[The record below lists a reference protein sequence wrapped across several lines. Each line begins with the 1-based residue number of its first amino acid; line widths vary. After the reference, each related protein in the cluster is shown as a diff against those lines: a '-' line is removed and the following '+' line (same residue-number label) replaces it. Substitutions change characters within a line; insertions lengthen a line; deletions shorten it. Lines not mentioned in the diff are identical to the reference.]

1 MITLPALLAMLLV
14 SPSGPQGAAPPSAS
28 VPAPAASLVIDPPLI
43 DLGAIAPGSVQTRT
57 FMLRNI
63 SDKPVTIVSAFPSC
77 KCTTLTELAGKEI
90 APGAAVELK
99 ASMDAPKAPGPKDA
113 KVFVTVQGGARPLI
127 AKMEGVVTLPV
138 QPSPSFIDALK
149 GNRTGVIDFTASDGK
164 PFRVL
169 AVEGAPPQFVD
180 FDPAKDEPRSH
191 YLVRWDLSMVP
202 DGKFRQWLLVET
214 DRAECP
220 LIPLRI
226 RNEGTGARFDP
237 DVDKRGWFLG
247 ESVVL
252 AGRMKPGESRE
263 VEVDYE
269 NSAPKG
275 RTPMPYWNVVRGV
288 STTDPAIAVSLVGAQ
303 QQGDRVRVRMK
314 VTTGLKASGL
324 VYAPVTI
331 ETGTGG
337 GRCFVAAMV
346 AP

>member
-1 MITLPALLAMLLV
+1 MLTLLAMLWIA
-14 SPSGPQGAAPPSAS
+14 PTMPQGAAPQ
-28 VPAPAASLVIDPPLI
+28 APNAATAAESPLVIDPPLI

-57 FMLRNI
+57 FTLRNV
-63 SDKPVTIVSAFPSC
+63 SGKPVTIVSAFPSC
-77 KCTTLTELAGKEI
+77 KCTTLTDLAGKEI
-90 APGAAVELK
+90 APGASVELK

-113 KVFVTVQGGARPLI
+113 KVFVTLKDGSKPLI

-138 QPSPSFIDALK
+138 QPSPAFINALK
-149 GNRTGVIDFTASDGK
+149 GNRKGVIDFTSSDGK
-164 PFRVL
+164 PFRIL
-169 AVEGAPPQFVD
+169 SVEGAPPVFTD
-180 FDPAKDEPRSH
+180 FDPAKDAPRSH
-191 YLVRWDLSMVP
+191 YLVQWDLSMVP

-214 DRAECP
+214 DRPDCP
-220 LIPLRI
+220 LIPLRV

-237 DVDKRGWFLG
+237 DVDKRGWFIG

-252 AGRMKPGESRE
+252 AGRMKPGEARD
-263 VEVDYE
+263 VVVDYE
-269 NSAPKG
+269 NSVPKG
-275 RTPMPYWNVVRGV
+275 KAPMPYWDVVRGV
-288 STTDPAIAVSLVGAQ
+288 GTQDPAIAVQFLGAEK
-303 QQGDRVRVRMK
+303 QGDRMRVKMR